1 MRRVIG
7 VRGKYKLAE
16 NAGYGLDNIEHNWK
30 EYNGTSVHY
39 LIDFD
44 MTIVKFETQ
53 LKINEGISEGI
64 SERFEK
70 TFGRSGKEILLTYK
84 IIELKPMFSAEQITS
99 EIGKTSRTV
108 ENHLQ
113 KLKDTGFIERKG
125 PKLGGY
131 WELKNGNK

>member
-1 MRRVIG
+1 MV
-7 VRGKYKLAE
+7 KLTE
-16 NAGYGLDNIEHNWK
+16 NAGYGLDNIENNWK
-30 EYNGTSVHY
+30 EYNGTTVHY

-53 LKINEGISEGI
+53 ININEEILEGISEGI

-70 TFGRSGKEILLTYK
+70 TFGRSGKEIHLTYK
-84 IIELKPMFSAEQITS
+84 IIEVNPMFSAQQIAS
-99 EIGKTSRTV
+99 KIGKTSRTV

-113 KLKDTGFIERKG
+113 KLKDAGFIEREG